1 MRYEHKHMCM
11 ARTHTFHKTHVRAII
26 IDIFS
31 VHTMRIPYSCNDFAG
46 GRAVVHEY
54 HHHHNMAA
62 QYGSL
67 LLPPPTSRLAPPPP
81 PPPPPTSH
89 PHPHQYH
96 SKGGMEP
103 WPNSAH
109 HPALDTG
116 ASYSSYPTVPG
127 NLIA

>member
-1 MRYEHKHMCM
+1 MCVCVCNCLKIFILD
-11 ARTHTFHKTHVRAII
+11 AYTFCRRA
-26 IDIFS
+26 
-31 VHTMRIPYSCNDFAG
+31 
-46 GRAVVHEY
+46 VHEY

-62 QYGSL
+62 QYSSL

-81 PPPPPTSH
+81 PPPPPSSH

-96 SKGGMEP
+96 GKAGMEP

-116 ASYSSYPTVPG
+116 TSYSSYPTVPG
-127 NLIA
+127 NNIL